1 MNRVLVTGGAGFIGS
16 HVVDLLLEKG
26 YQVTVLDSL
35 EEQVHGSG
43 HKRPE
48 YLSKKAQLIV
58 GDILDRRTLS
68 NLVTKSDAVIHLAAM
83 VGVGQSMYQID
94 RYVDVNTHGTALL
107 LDILVND
114 YPPVK
119 KLIVAS
125 SMSVYG
131 EGKYICGSC
140 GSTCYPSQRSA
151 ARLSQKQ
158 WDHLCPQCGSV
169 LNHVPT
175 DEESTLLPTS
185 IYAMSKRHQEEMCL
199 VTGKAYKIPT
209 VALRFFNVYGPRQAL
224 SNPYTGVCAIFSSRI
239 LNSKPPF
246 IFEDGKQLRDFVH
259 VRDVAKAC
267 ALALERSEAD
277 YLPVNVGTGASI
289 SVSDIASTLIDLY
302 GKELQPVIS
311 HEFRTGDIR
320 HCYPDISRAKS
331 LLGFKP
337 EIQLK
342 EGLAELVEWA
352 KVNGWGSVDRFD
364 HALSELKERE
374 LFTTVETTLER
385 NAPSVS
391 GPR

>member
-1 MNRVLVTGGAGFIGS
+1 MKRVLVTGGAGFIGS
-16 HVVDLLLEKG
+16 HVVDLLLGKG
-26 YQVTVLDSL
+26 YEVTILDSL
-35 EEQVHGSG
+35 EEQVHGCG
-43 HKRPE
+43 HRPPE
-48 YLSKKAQLIV
+48 YLSRNAHLVV
-58 GDILDRRTLS
+58 GDIRDRNTLS
-68 NLVTKSDAVIHLAAM
+68 KLVSESDAIIHLAAM

-94 RYVDVNTHGTALL
+94 RYVSVNTHGTALL

-114 YPPVK
+114 STPVE
-119 KLIVAS
+119 KLLVAS
-125 SMSVYG
+125 LMSVYG
-131 EGKYICGSC
+131 EGKYVCSNC
-140 GSTCYPSQRSA
+140 GSTCYPSRRSA
-151 ARLSQKQ
+151 ARMSEKK
-158 WDHLCPQCGSV
+158 WDHICQECGSV

-185 IYAMSKRHQEEMCL
+185 IYALSKRDQEEMCL

-239 LNSKPPF
+239 LNKKPPF

-259 VRDVAKAC
+259 VRDVANAC
-267 ALALERSEAD
+267 VLALERSEAD

-302 GKELQPVIS
+302 GKNLHSVIS
-311 HEFRTGDIR
+311 QEFRTGDIR
-320 HCYPDISRAKS
+320 HCYPDITRATS

-352 KVNGWGSVDRFD
+352 KAHGWGSADHFDR
-364 HALSELKERE
+364 ALGELEERE
-374 LFTTVETTLER
+374 LV
-385 NAPSVS
+385 
-391 GPR
+391 